1 MWLLLLWRRY
11 YKRLEMPE
19 MRLLQLVADPSRLSW
34 SHSNATLTVNY
45 SKPPA
50 LIAEVRLGCL
60 LAALHTWL
68 HV

>member
-1 MWLLLLWRRY
+1 MTWLLLMWHRY

-34 SHSNATLTVNY
+34 SHGNATLTVHY

-50 LIAEVRLGCL
+50 LIAEVRR
-60 LAALHTWL
+60 LHTCPYE
-68 HV
+68 